1 MFCDKCGKELA
12 PGSIFCPN
20 CGAKQPEE
28 EPSAEMS
35 ASSSV
40 SPVREAPSSQPS
52 NQQSAERTTSPKH
65 VTDESVYR
73 KIICNNADYYLSQ
86 FQNILYGEKN
96 KMNWAS
102 FFLSLYHAAYRGVW
116 REWLRAVMWSL
127 LIAIGSG
134 LIASATIGY
143 YPGVAI
149 FFVVIAIC
157 GGIWWIIA
165 NILFAKNFNRVYLEH
180 VEKKIAQQDFTPDPS
195 GGRVIA
201 SIFAYAA
208 GYTMVGIIIGALSV
222 GSLMAGI
229 DDSTYDDMDNYT
241 DYTPSDDVDDSAFA
255 EIPDT
260 APKMMH
266 LQRPHRAAPNL
277 PAASVPLSACPKH
290 RSTQL
295 PIVSTR
301 KTSLAHP

>member
-20 CGAKQPEE
+20 CGAKQLEE

-149 FFVVIAIC
+149 FFVVIAI
-157 GGIWWIIA
+157 A
-165 NILFAKNFNRVYLEH
+165 AE
-180 VEKKIAQQDFTPDPS
+180 S
-195 GGRVIA
+195 GGSLPIFYSLKILIA
-201 SIFAYAA
+201 YIWNMLKRKSRNRTSRLIHPEDVLLHRFLPMQQAIRWSAL
-208 GYTMVGIIIGALSV
+208 LSV
-222 GSLMAGI
+222 HS
-229 DDSTYDDMDNYT
+229 
-241 DYTPSDDVDDSAFA
+241 VSA
-255 EIPDT
+255 
-260 APKMMH
+260 
-266 LQRPHRAAPNL
+266 
-277 PAASVPLSACPKH
+277 V
-290 RSTQL
+290 
-295 PIVSTR
+295 
-301 KTSLAHP
+301 